1 MIKEIVVF
9 ANSVKHG
16 NSCVAG
22 KCTRT
27 GEWIR
32 PVSNNEGAEISV
44 AQTKKINRRDND
56 SEWGLKVLNKIKVDL
71 SHHAPLDHQ
80 TENYVINKTPW
91 TDEFFIKKEEV
102 TKYLDSPQDLWGEGD
117 RVSHDDIKDNQLIKN
132 SLYLVQVH
140 QLELF
145 KDQNDKRRAKFSYGG
160 VDYNLA
166 VTGREF
172 DFHFKQNS
180 TFLRNAI
187 ICVSLGENFNG
198 HCYKL
203 VAAIIS

>member
-32 PVSNNEGAEISV
+32 PVSNNEGAEIPV

-71 SHHAPLDHQ
+71 SHHAPLNHQ

-91 TDEFFIKKEEV
+91 TDEFFIKKEEG
-102 TKYLDSPQDLWGEGD
+102 KKMKLQMNDKSLFPQ
-117 RVSHDDIKDNQLIKN
+117 HT
-132 SLYLVQVH
+132 LYLCGS
-140 QLELF
+140 
-145 KDQNDKRRAKFSYGG
+145 DAKRLWLRAWSGPAWKWCSGSCFCASP
-160 VDYNLA
+160 
-166 VTGREF
+166 
-172 DFHFKQNS
+172 
-180 TFLRNAI
+180 
-187 ICVSLGENFNG
+187 
-198 HCYKL
+198 
-203 VAAIIS
+203 

>member
-32 PVSNNEGAEISV
+32 PVSNNEGAEIPV

-71 SHHAPLDHQ
+71 SHHAPLNHQ

-91 TDEFFIKKEEV
+91 TDEFF
-102 TKYLDSPQDLWGEGD
+102 
-117 RVSHDDIKDNQLIKN
+117 DI
-132 SLYLVQVH
+132 
-140 QLELF
+140 
-145 KDQNDKRRAKFSYGG
+145 R
-160 VDYNLA
+160 
-166 VTGREF
+166 
-172 DFHFKQNS
+172 
-180 TFLRNAI
+180 
-187 ICVSLGENFNG
+187 
-198 HCYKL
+198 
-203 VAAIIS
+203 

>member
-9 ANSVKHG
+9 ANSIKHG

-71 SHHAPLDHQ
+71 SHHAPLNHQ
-80 TENYVINKTPW
+80 TENHVINQTRW
-91 TDEFFIKKEEV
+91 TDEFFIKKNQVED
-102 TKYLDSPQDLWGEGD
+102 YLDTPENLWGEGN
-117 RVSHDDIKDNQLIKN
+117 RVSHHEIDTDSDQYNKQQDGSCCVFNLSIIRSESIRFFRCCCKDEK
-132 SLYLVQVH
+132 
-140 QLELF
+140 
-145 KDQNDKRRAKFSYGG
+145 
-160 VDYNLA
+160 
-166 VTGREF
+166 
-172 DFHFKQNS
+172 
-180 TFLRNAI
+180 
-187 ICVSLGENFNG
+187 
-198 HCYKL
+198 
-203 VAAIIS
+203 